1 MSVSHTPCRLCDKA
15 NIKSRHSAGFYVGTL
30 TYSIEM
36 QRFSLLVLLLLD
48 CHHPPLIEA
57 VKCATALSVISPGSQ
72 AHVELLR
79 ESERSFF

>member
-1 MSVSHTPCRLCDKA
+1 MSGSHTPCRMCDKA

-30 TYSIEM
+30 TYLIETE
-36 QRFSLLVLLLLD
+36 RFSLLVLLLLD
-48 CHHPPLIEA
+48 GHYPPLIEA

>member
-1 MSVSHTPCRLCDKA
+1 MSGSHTPCRMCDKA
-15 NIKSRHSAGFYVGTL
+15 NIKLRHSAGFYVGTL
-30 TYSIEM
+30 TYLIEIE
-36 QRFSLLVLLLLD
+36 RFSLLVLLLLG
-48 CHHPPLIEA
+48 CHYPPLIEA